1 MQKTKNKDILK
12 EMVKNI
18 KEKSA
23 VTLHKTMNL
32 LQKVKIINKTLMKSI
47 K

>member
-1 MQKTKNKDILK
+1 MLK
-12 EMVKNI
+12 EMVTNI
-18 KEKSA
+18 KENSA

-32 LQKVKIINKTLMKSI
+32 LQKVKIINKTLMKNI